1 MGTNS
6 APFVTDLFLFCYER
20 DFMMS
25 VSDDRQ
31 AGIIDAFNTTS
42 RYLDGILNINN
53 VYLDNMVSKIY
64 PSELKLNEANA
75 SDTEAAF
82 LDLHLSISNVLF
94 RPKFMFQGGTSLV
107 DLFLLFVFPVCH
119 VFLSVHCS
127 PVVTCWK
134 RADLLAPVCVMFYC
148 VFVTFPCCI
157 LGQVWCMSVPI
168 PDLCLLS
175 HFNYA

>member
-1 MGTNS
+1 
-6 APFVTDLFLFCYER
+6 
-20 DFMMS
+20 MMS

-107 DLFLLFVFPVCH
+107 DLFCYLCFLFVMFSCLFIVA
-119 VFLSVHCS
+119 LWS
-127 PVVTCWK
+127 PAGKGLTSW
-134 RADLLAPVCVMFYC
+134 L
-148 VFVTFPCCI
+148 PC
-157 LGQVWCMSVPI
+157 VWCFIVY
-168 PDLCLLS
+168 LLLS
-175 HFNYA
+175 HVVSWVRCGAWVYRFLIFAFFLTLIMHRTTCNWKFGHFAVEQVFKV